1 MRLECM
7 KIFGNIFACFVLE
20 IYFTPVMYNYS
31 IIFTTFAPDLKTTI
45 RWE

>member
-7 KIFGNIFACFVLE
+7 KIFGDTFACLVLE
-20 IYFTPVMYNYS
+20 IYFTTVMYNYS

-45 RWE
+45 RCE

>member
-7 KIFGNIFACFVLE
+7 KMFGNLFARLVLE
-20 IYFTPVMYNYS
+20 IYFTSVMYNYS

-45 RWE
+45 RCE